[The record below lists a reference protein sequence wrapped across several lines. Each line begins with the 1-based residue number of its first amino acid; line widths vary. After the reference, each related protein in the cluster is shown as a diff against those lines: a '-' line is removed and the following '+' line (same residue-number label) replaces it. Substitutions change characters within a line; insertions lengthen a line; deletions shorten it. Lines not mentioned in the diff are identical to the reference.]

1 MRNQPRLELTCA
13 GDFYSSGQRGRRTY
27 AIFDWRIR
35 NVSSDLQQFTTERRR
50 ERENAER
57 IGFELVVV
65 SRRTIAPY
73 GPAKCAFRLS
83 AANGDSKPR
92 IGQTG
97 QCRIS
102 VQNQCILRPFPVPA
116 CLQSVLWKR
125 NRAFE
130 SNPLRQPVSLFLS
143 RRRYARKVD
152 LPGPSAKSRRTR
164 SARLHHV
171 GSAG

>member
-1 MRNQPRLELTCA
+1 M
-13 GDFYSSGQRGRRTY
+13 
-27 AIFDWRIR
+27 
-35 NVSSDLQQFTTERRR
+35 V
-50 ERENAER
+50 
-57 IGFELVVV
+57 GF
-65 SRRTIAPY
+65 RRTIGPY
-73 GPAKCAFRLS
+73 WPTKCVFRLS
-83 AANGDSKPR
+83 AANGESKPR

-143 RRRYARKVD
+143 LGGVM
-152 LPGPSAKSRRTR
+152 LEKSICR
-164 SARLHHV
+164 ARLQNRGGH
-171 GSAG
+171 GARDYIMSAQQAKEYVLM